1 MSAAEYSRDDSEP
14 PSRPLSQYSVSIS
27 IDDALDSSTVPPS
40 EQINAWVEHVIPSVP
55 ANEQKAIHFDVSV
68 SVVDENAMQTLNREY
83 RSKDKPTNVLSFPSG
98 MPLMAAEPGNLSFQA
113 LGDIVICQP
122 VMVSEAIE
130 QNKPIEHHFAHMLVH
145 SVLHLFG
152 YDHETQAEAET
163 MEALEIKML
172 SELSIPNPYQLSF
185 QKQ

>member
-68 SVVDENAMQTLNREY
+68 Y
-83 RSKDKPTNVLSFPSG
+83 VLSFPSG
-98 MPLMAAEPGNLSFQA
+98 MPLMAAEPGDLSFQA

-122 VMVSEAIE
+122 VIVSEAIE
-130 QNKPIEHHFAHMLVH
+130 QNKPLEHHFAHMLVH

-152 YDHETQAEAET
+152 YDHETQAEAKT